1 MRRRWGRRCC
11 GTTACARGR
20 ADMRGS
26 CSTGARGTSGKP
38 AACSTSAI
46 TRCSRTCVSPC
57 TIRPAPVAPPSRMA
71 RRRPGAR
78 TRSSEK
84 RSRWIR
90 QCERT
95 GGADGAARAGC
106 LRQIGKRGGAAG
118 LPRDHAFPP
127 DDKEGTMKTWFA
139 LVGVVVVTG
148 AAAWPKSGTVAGAA
162 PGNVAVQTIP
172 AGQRQAGHPAEKGA
186 TYYALEAQT
195 TRLTTRFRDGHVA
208 VTERGLIGDVRTTV
222 RDQAGNERG
231 RLRLNRIDDSHD
243 TLNYEPSD
251 GTPLQ
256 VLSDPNA
263 VKPTLDWAS
272 RQAYGLAKDGTAN
285 LVWDNGT
292 MRPRAA
298 ARRDLESE
306 VSDVETVWANGLVAK
321 VTRQTYSRRELSPGR
336 AVEGPALVS
345 ELTLNGVPAG
355 VGVWFVQDQVYAYHL
370 PGLTNGLVFIAPEH
384 L

>member
-1 MRRRWGRRCC
+1 
-11 GTTACARGR
+11 
-20 ADMRGS
+20 
-26 CSTGARGTSGKP
+26 
-38 AACSTSAI
+38 
-46 TRCSRTCVSPC
+46 
-57 TIRPAPVAPPSRMA
+57 
-71 RRRPGAR
+71 
-78 TRSSEK
+78 
-84 RSRWIR
+84 
-90 QCERT
+90 
-95 GGADGAARAGC
+95 
-106 LRQIGKRGGAAG
+106 
-118 LPRDHAFPP
+118 
-127 DDKEGTMKTWFA
+127 MKTWFA

-298 ARRDLESE
+298 ARRDLENE

-384 L
+384 LKRDYGGWGFVPDTTWVNLQTIALHHFKTLTAKNGFVAKSCEPPAPSRLAQFFMPTLHANDDGCDGLHWLDGTIVRGCCDDHDRCYSKDGCTAKSWWKFWSSWSCDVCNAVVVACFAGGGNPDPRCLGRLIC